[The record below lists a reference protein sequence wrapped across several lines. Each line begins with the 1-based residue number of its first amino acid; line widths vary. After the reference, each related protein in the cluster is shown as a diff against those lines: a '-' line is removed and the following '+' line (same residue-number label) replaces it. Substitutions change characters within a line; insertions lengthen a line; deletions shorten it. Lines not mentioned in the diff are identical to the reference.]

1 MIEFR
6 QPIVNLSKHLLSEK
20 SLCVHLSTAQLK
32 KGLKLGYI
40 TDMTHLSTIE
50 INRLMNLSEN

>member
-1 MIEFR
+1 MEMRLFK

-20 SLCVHLSTAQLK
+20 SLSVHLSTAQLK

-40 TDMTHLSTIE
+40 TDMTHLSAIE
-50 INRLMNLSEN
+50 INRLMDLK